1 LGIKKNISFLWVCGI
16 LRSTSRKGKG
26 TALCAAIREGIIC
39 KRHLFT
45 GVTANVVQYLAFL
58 FGEESMWKRKSW
70 MHNSWQSGDLLIRG
84 STTIMKLI
92 RASTTISFRA
102 QL

>member
-45 GVTANVVQYLAFL
+45 GVTANVVL
-58 FGEESMWKRKSW
+58 SIW
-70 MHNSWQSGDLLIRG
+70 RG
-84 STTIMKLI
+84 KHVEKKIMD
-92 RASTTISFRA
+92 A
-102 QL
+102 QFMADW